1 MATSLITRF
10 APSPTG
16 RLHIGHARAAAEVFG
31 FAERHRGTAL
41 LRIEDIDHTRC
52 RPAFTDGIY
61 ENLSWLGFEWPKP
74 VRVQSQ
80 HYSDYAAV
88 VMNLAERGLAYPC
101 TLTRTELKSG
111 HPPKLETSISDQSL
125 ISQLKQS
132 SASPAPQL
140 DFNIRLDLKRA
151 IGCVSDQSL
160 MHNAL
165 IDVFMLDKLETKD
178 ARPYLSDWV
187 SSSRPDPVIA
197 RRDIGCSYHIAVTH
211 DDHIQDV
218 THVVRGADFVDQTPL
233 HVLIQRLMGWN
244 TPTYYHHPLVTD
256 ETGRKLSKS
265 ARDLTIESLRQSGA
279 SAKDVLSRGR
289 SAL

>member
-1 MATSLITRF
+1 
-10 APSPTG
+10 
-16 RLHIGHARAAAEVFG
+16 
-31 FAERHRGTAL
+31 
-41 LRIEDIDHTRC
+41 
-52 RPAFTDGIY
+52 
-61 ENLSWLGFEWPKP
+61 
-74 VRVQSQ
+74 
-80 HYSDYAAV
+80 
-88 VMNLAERGLAYPC
+88 
-101 TLTRTELKSG
+101 
-111 HPPKLETSISDQSL
+111 
-125 ISQLKQS
+125 
-132 SASPAPQL
+132 
-140 DFNIRLDLKRA
+140 
-151 IGCVSDQSL
+151 

-279 SAKDVLSRGR
+279 SAKDVLSHGR